1 MKFCAIIATL
11 FAAAIA
17 SAQDVPSFTH
27 CEKLSD
33 EIVPQ
38 LTIEQFTIAPYPLC
52 IGQSVCA
59 TGKGQLST
67 PVIEGAQLS
76 ITGKFLGRIVYTDNY
91 DLCTLMANQG
101 HPCPIPTTLTSL
113 TSCINVKPNAPADIN
128 VKLEVMATN
137 GDGNLLF
144 CQEANVIAKKC

>member
-11 FAAAIA
+11 FAAVIA
-17 SAQDVPSFTH
+17 SAQDVPSFIH
-27 CEKLSD
+27 CTGLGNV
-33 EIVPQ
+33 VPQ
-38 LTIEQFTIAPYPLC
+38 LTIEQFIIAPYPLC
-52 IGQSVCA
+52 IGQSVCT

-91 DLCTLMANQG
+91 DLCTLMAGQG

-113 TSCINVKPNAPADIN
+113 TSCINVKPNAPAGIN

-144 CQEANVIAKKC
+144 CQEANVIAKNC